1 MCPDRNLIHYLLIS
15 EHLVVLF
22 FSLQIALIFAYFF
35 MNSLNDLIIVS
46 GAETAQSVIKGY
58 LFP

>member
-1 MCPDRNLIHYLLIS
+1 MCPDINLIHYLLIS
-15 EHLVVLF
+15 EHLVVLYL
-22 FSLQIALIFAYFF
+22 SLQIALIFAYFF